1 VTEREMELSL
11 KKTYSRE
18 NGGLVTLALKTLGC
32 EQKKL
37 AKRLGV
43 SETQI
48 TKWKQGE
55 SMSHEKQTKLRKLIG
70 IDMYTD
76 VGFVLAAGSVEAADK
91 WGKLM
96 TFLAEHANA
105 SATDEMGFED
115 AALLTEEF
123 FELHWQTFRT
133 LQQMG
138 IALPQTFPA
147 ELEKIDYALLAW
159 WRSDSP
165 EEVGDEESDPD
176 AFWTLISS
184 NPHADLIDSI
194 YKSYTEVSAFFAAN
208 LHPVIYNDV
217 SDGGLDAIGS
227 SHWELEEIDDNLLSL
242 AASKLDFE
250 DTNGLVTKEQFELFQ
265 RKITKDYVRWL
276 TKLKKMAYEA
286 QIPLPVEVMDLVSQ
300 SAGELGNEAEF
311 ASMGYGPARIHP
323 DIYMNELLQGMRMI
337 HQVLPAIMK
346 KLGMTKDDFHCD
358 SSEFALP
365 VNAQGFIDHPKQ
377 ETDDEDGDEGRCCPS
392 QGNLPNG

>member
-1 VTEREMELSL
+1 MNEREAEFAW
-11 KKTYSRE
+11 KKNDSRE
-18 NGGLVTLALKTLGC
+18 NGALVTLALKTLEC

-76 VGFVLAAGSVEAADK
+76 VAFVLAAGSVEAADK

-96 TFLAEHANA
+96 TFLAGHANS

-115 AALLTEEF
+115 AALLTEDF

-133 LQQMG
+133 LKHIG
-138 IALPQTFPA
+138 IAWPQTFPA
-147 ELEKIDYALLAW
+147 ELEKIDYELLAW

-165 EEVGDEESDPD
+165 EEVGDEESDSN

-184 NPHADLIDSI
+184 SPHAHLIDSI
-194 YKSYTEVSAFFAAN
+194 YKSYTDVSAFFTAN
-208 LHPVIYNDV
+208 LHPLIYNEH
-217 SDGGLDAIGS
+217 SEGGLDAIGS
-227 SHWELEEIDDNLLSL
+227 SHWELEEIDGNLLSL

-276 TKLKKMAYEA
+276 TKLKKMAYES
-286 QIPLPVEVMDLVSQ
+286 QVPLPVEVMDLVSQ
-300 SAGELGNEAEF
+300 SAGELCSEAEC
-311 ASMGYGPARIHP
+311 AGMGYRSLQIHP
-323 DIYMNELLQGMRMI
+323 DIYMNELLQGMRLI

-346 KLGMTKDDFHCD
+346 NRL
-358 SSEFALP
+358 
-365 VNAQGFIDHPKQ
+365 
-377 ETDDEDGDEGRCCPS
+377 
-392 QGNLPNG
+392 

>member
-1 VTEREMELSL
+1 VTEQEMELAL
-11 KKTYSRE
+11 KKNDSRE
-18 NGGLVTLALKTLGC
+18 NGALVTLALKTLEC

-76 VGFVLAAGSVEAADK
+76 VAFVLAAGSVEAADK

-96 TFLAEHANA
+96 TFLAEHANS
-105 SATDEMGFED
+105 SATDEMRFED
-115 AALLTEEF
+115 AALLTEDF
-123 FELHWQTFRT
+123 FALHWQTFRT
-133 LQQMG
+133 LKHMG
-138 IALPQTFPA
+138 IAWPQTFPA
-147 ELEKIDYALLAW
+147 ELEKVDYQLLAW

-165 EEVGDEESDPD
+165 EEVGDEESDSD

-184 NPHADLIDSI
+184 NPHAHLIDSI
-194 YKSYTEVSAFFAAN
+194 YKSYTDVSAFFTAN
-208 LHPVIYNDV
+208 LHPLIYNEH
-217 SDGGLDAIGS
+217 SEGGLDAIGS

-276 TKLKKMAYEA
+276 TKLKKMAYES
-286 QIPLPVEVMDLVSQ
+286 QVPLPVEVMDLVSQ
-300 SAGELGNEAEF
+300 SAGELGSEAEC
-311 ASMGYGPARIHP
+311 AGMGYRSLQIHP
-323 DIYMNELLQGMRMI
+323 DIYMNELLQGMRMV

-358 SSEFALP
+358 SSGLSLP
-365 VNAQGFIDHPKQ
+365 VNAQGFIDHPKR
-377 ETDDEDGDEGRCCPS
+377 EPEDEDGDER
-392 QGNLPNG
+392 QVLPEPRKPF

>member
-1 VTEREMELSL
+1 LE
-11 KKTYSRE
+11 
-18 NGGLVTLALKTLGC
+18 C

-76 VGFVLAAGSVEAADK
+76 VAFVLAAGSVETADK

-96 TFLAEHANA
+96 AFLAEHANS

-115 AALLTEEF
+115 AALLTEDF

-133 LQQMG
+133 LKHMG
-138 IALPQTFPA
+138 IAWPQTFPA
-147 ELEKIDYALLAW
+147 ELEKIDHQLLAW

-165 EEVGDEESDPD
+165 EEVGDEEADSD

-184 NPHADLIDSI
+184 NPHAHLIDSI
-194 YKSYTEVSAFFAAN
+194 YKSYTDVSAFFTAN
-208 LHPVIYNDV
+208 LHPLIYNEH
-217 SDGGLDAIGS
+217 SEGGLDAIGS

-265 RKITKDYVRWL
+265 RKVTKDYVRC
-276 TKLKKMAYEA
+276 T
-286 QIPLPVEVMDLVSQ
+286 
-300 SAGELGNEAEF
+300 
-311 ASMGYGPARIHP
+311 
-323 DIYMNELLQGMRMI
+323 
-337 HQVLPAIMK
+337 
-346 KLGMTKDDFHCD
+346 
-358 SSEFALP
+358 
-365 VNAQGFIDHPKQ
+365 
-377 ETDDEDGDEGRCCPS
+377 
-392 QGNLPNG
+392 